1 MNRITKKLI
10 ITSVVLG
17 SCVLILFPTLK
28 NKLLNDIKYLKSL
41 LLKKMD
47 LESNITLNY
56 VLQKAKEFESNIS
69 NNNEIDSNINI
80 ENAVNFYIFALE
92 KFNNFNLKEF
102 QDLCTNQFVKEKVL
116 NYLNS
121 QPESNNI

>member
-47 LESNITLNY
+47 LESNITLND

-92 KFNNFNLKEF
+92 KFNSFNLKEF